1 MDPRVSF
8 VTLGVQDLA
17 RARAFYE
24 RLGLRASPA
33 SQGDVV
39 FFQLDGGVVLALYPR
54 ALLAA
59 DACLPAGAPVGF
71 GGFTLAHNVRTREGV
86 ARVLAEAERAG
97 GRVLKPPQDTSWG
110 GHHGYFA
117 DTEGHPWEVAWNP
130 FIPLTADGGMA
141 LP

>member
-1 MDPRVSF
+1 MHPRVSF

-39 FFQLDGGVVLALYPR
+39 FFQLGGGVVLALYPR
-54 ALLAA
+54 ALLAE
-59 DACLPAGAPVGF
+59 DACLPAGPPVGF

-97 GRVLKPPQDTSWG
+97 GRVLKPRQDTSWG